1 MFFFGVDQKPA
12 SRSLQRSH
20 TAKNVHSVC
29 GSTPRHARA
38 RQSIDC
44 PLEKA
49 PIHGNCRSCYA
60 VDETSNP
67 NYTLIPATAGTRGI
81 SLDGHHGIQL
91 LLWPPREFGHVDI
104 RPSGV
109 LELRCLLLHRLHRG
123 ALPWGGSLRDLHSL
137 HRHGTAAGWENAM
150 TPTRGNGAANLEPRS
165 G

>member
-1 MFFFGVDQKPA
+1 M
-12 SRSLQRSH
+12 
-20 TAKNVHSVC
+20 HSVC

-60 VDETSNP
+60 VDETGNP

-91 LLWPPREFGHVDI
+91 LLWPDRRDFEHVDI

-109 LELRCLLLHRLHRG
+109 LELRCLLLHRGRWGGNLRGLRCLHRG
-123 ALPWGGSLRDLHSL
+123 ALLRDLHRL
-137 HRHGTAAGWENAM
+137 HRHGTAIGWENAM
-150 TPTRGNGAANLEPRS
+150 TSTSGNGVANLEPRS
-165 G
+165 GGAAIDI